1 MKKYYFFKIYLTIC
15 FSIFYTLVEAQCES
29 VGFYNSDQK
38 QTTVAI
44 NRCEFTSVI
53 IPLLI
58 PFAHPKVEIS
68 PKFNSLSGDV
78 NVTYVNKFINI
89 NANIT
94 QNPEFPNPEFTI
106 LVSDSL
112 NPSLICTLNLK
123 VESIPCILP
132 VKKVESIL
140 ADCDSLHGG
149 LIIKR
154 IAPCKVVVKNT
165 LRTEVY
171 SKEYKEITPADTI
184 PDLQVGAYTIDV
196 YGYNNTG
203 NLIPIQNM
211 YEIISLPK
219 KIGISTPY
227 NKKIIC
233 EGTPIVLSVPKAEKY
248 IWSTGDTTQMIS
260 VSKPGKVSVIF
271 TNTVEKNC
279 MQKDTIDLVLNPKL
293 TFEVIQERKDCTT
306 DSVTIRYIAKGGKAP
321 YTFSDYANNSCMD
334 SDCLKKQD
342 SITKHT
348 FAYAGYSAYLTD
360 VSGCSVLKSYFI
372 FPSPAY
378 LSITSLFPKTFCQGD
393 STLLYVPNAAG
404 KKYVWY
410 LNGKEIQNVDTNVF
424 TAKIS
429 GKYSVSILDNGCEIH
444 SDTVLVNVLSLDPI
458 PVYTNSPVTCLG
470 VPVVYT
476 TDQNKKEYTWK
487 FPNQV
492 KGIDYTIN
500 HGGTDTSNL
509 VAVQWLTPGMK
520 QVVLSY
526 SNGVCNAIPTYVA
539 TEVIVPIYLDAISPL
554 KSNTCVNTEN
564 TYHIKI
570 MNPMNNSGIQTP
582 LFWSIPGNSGADYM
596 ILAGG
601 GGFDTSITVK
611 WLKPNNHVI
620 SVSNLIN
627 CGGNTL
633 VFEVNV
639 IDTVSP
645 KKLITDATSNLCKLD
660 SLKLAV
666 NSLANYDIQWYFN
679 GNVVTNAK
687 DSLFYAKA
695 VGEYYAII
703 SNAGKCSYQ
712 TPKFVY
718 VKDNCAGISKNS
730 EEEVLVYPNP
740 TTAILHVDFTSYN
753 DKKIQVVSLAG
764 QVVLEQLVTKDK
776 NEILVDHLPN
786 GMYILQLMNSK
797 NELIYREKV
806 TIQQ

>member
-1 MKKYYFFKIYLTIC
+1 MKKFYFFKIYLTIC

-68 PKFNSLSGDV
+68 PKFNSLSGDIKV
-78 NVTYVNKFINI
+78 VYGNKFINI
-89 NANIT
+89 LANPT

-112 NPSLICTLNLK
+112 DSSLTCSLNLT
-123 VESIPCILP
+123 VQSIPCILP
-132 VKKVESIL
+132 VKQVESIL

-154 IAPCKVVVKNT
+154 MAPCKVVVKNT
-165 LRTEVY
+165 LQTEVY
-171 SKEYKEITPADTI
+171 SKEYKDNTPADTI
-184 PDLQVGAYTIDV
+184 TELPVGAYTIDV
-196 YGYNNTG
+196 YVYNITA
-203 NLIPIQNM
+203 NLIPVQNM

-227 NKKIIC
+227 NKNIIC
-233 EGTPIVLSVPKAEKY
+233 EGTPIILSVPKAEKY
-248 IWSTGDTTQMIS
+248 AWSTGDTTQMIS

-306 DSVTIRYIAKGGKAP
+306 DSVIIHYIAKGGKAP
-321 YTFSDYANNSCMD
+321 YTFSDYANNSCID

-360 VSGCSVLKSYFI
+360 VTGCSVLKTYFI

-393 STLLYVPNAAG
+393 STQLYVPYAAE

-410 LNGKEIQNVDTNVF
+410 HNGKEIQQADTNILTVK
-424 TAKIS
+424 TS
-429 GKYSVSILDNGCEIH
+429 GKYTVSILDNGCEIH
-444 SDTVLVNVLSLDPI
+444 SDTVLVNVQSLDPI
-458 PVYTNSPVTCLG
+458 PVYSNSSIICVG
-470 VPVVYT
+470 IPVVYT
-476 TDQNKKEYTWK
+476 TEQNKKEYIWK

-492 KGIDYTIN
+492 INIDYSIIN
-500 HGGTDTSNL
+500 GGTDSSNT
-509 VAVQWLTPGMK
+509 VTVQWHTPGMK
-520 QVVLSY
+520 QVALSY
-526 SNGVCNAIPTYVA
+526 SNGVCNAIATYVK

-554 KSNTCVNTEN
+554 KSNTCVNSEN

-570 MNPMNNSGIQTP
+570 MNPINNAGIQIP
-582 LFWSIPGNSGADYM
+582 LFWSIPGNLGTDYK
-596 ILAGG
+596 IVAGG
-601 GGFDTSITVK
+601 GGFDTTITIQ
-611 WLKPNNHVI
+611 WIKPNNHVI

-627 CGGNTL
+627 CSGNNL
-633 VFEVNV
+633 MFEVNV
-639 IDTVSP
+639 FDSLRP
-645 KKLITDATSNLCKLD
+645 KNIIVPTITNLCTLD
-660 SLKLAV
+660 SLKLALD
-666 NSLANYDIQWYFN
+666 SLTDYSIQWYLD
-679 GNVVTNAK
+679 GKEITNAE
-687 DSLFYAKA
+687 DSVYFAKTP
-695 VGEYYAII
+695 GEYYAII
-703 SNAGKCSYQ
+703 TNAGKCSYQ
-712 TPKFVY
+712 TSKFVY
-718 VKDNCAGISKNS
+718 AKDNCAGLSRNS
-730 EEEVLVYPNP
+730 EEKVYVYPNP
-740 TTAILHVDFTSYN
+740 VSAILHVDFTSYN

-764 QVVLEQLVTKDK
+764 QVVIEQVVTKDK
-776 NEILVDHLPN
+776 NAMLVDHLPN
-786 GMYILQLMNSK
+786 GMYILQLLNTK